1 MDVTTVHYL
10 EPNDLPFNN
19 EDLCIGVRLEV
30 DVPGRPLSGSNDGSS
45 TGTTVGSWT
54 TIIDNVDLFGNKDG
68 DYMTTSYSDISSL
81 DPHNGGN
88 MDSIGIEYINI
99 RYNTW
104 YFPEV
109 DIKFIDLRGNAL
121 MSPMEA
127 RRDDRNKKGSFLNA
141 LFSFPYPI
149 FKLTVKGY
157 YGKPVTYKLTVRDVR
172 SNFNS
177 ATGNFEFVVKFIG
190 YMFGYLN
197 DIPMQYLLIAP
208 HINYG
213 GESSDLGSFH
223 FNKEIKGES
232 TIPTFSDF
240 MGKITNAIKN
250 SSQNEGLTVSK
261 NVGKNISEC
270 KKLINELDGA
280 IEKLHNDMVTSEV
293 YECTIAESV
302 LDKFEKI
309 YTLKRKTVDAKGNTV
324 KDDNVETTYKQLC
337 LYKENIQN
345 AYTLYNQNEFAV
357 VHRISELDINTKNFE
372 SVNIQSEVKLVWN
385 YDSDKKK
392 VREISKAIAVEEENN
407 TKAINNR
414 IIDIFTNEL
423 GWDPTIGNVIE
434 MVLAH
439 LDKFYKNMERCMTN
453 IDGHRMNRK
462 LTEIHYDTDC
472 REHGNRELTVP
483 PFPMLTS
490 DKKYIWIGDAD
501 SPQLSN
507 YDERDFVEYVVKGA
521 TSYAKG
527 AADVLADFDSSTK
540 WSGFPQGGIPSLLT
554 DLYEGGSDNVFYSG
568 APLEADGGKIPEAL
582 KIFAKRLALRYMFNQ
597 GEDTAL
603 SLKTFAEVEALNLFM
618 CNSQSSK
625 RKILKDSS
633 VWDANHATEK
643 VKEYLENYLAS
654 YDGTQTYSIDYKVY
668 HNDDKDTIDTGRGKK
683 ILTAGEKN
691 VWSDE
696 CSQLE
701 INGYDMR
708 MDNVMGWINSK
719 NGNLDGY
726 SNVFPQ
732 IFQRKYG
739 YFDDDVKRDRN
750 NTGFILKTKNKDN
763 EWEYTKWDPWDYS
776 DSEVWRY
783 GNDGSN
789 IRKIDSFL
797 EDINFNLVQS
807 FAPYTRM
814 VLKEYYPN
822 DAGFEEADIDFITN
836 VKVVRA
842 GRNGN
847 IERKELFRQF
857 FTQLGMINSGNIYPQ
872 GDINASGMTDIQYHG
887 IFKMPKLLFVY
898 FGYVGEYNKDVTYG
912 SLEKYFRSE
921 DSLYEK
927 FANELYGKL
936 KQIVD
941 LCTEKNRVSEKNKYN
956 LYILPD
962 AAKDILKQ
970 IFQEDVVIF
979 NLHGK
984 KNSVFNTEGK
994 KKGKKKGKKEK
1005 VCSDCILG
1013 MSVIGDSENQQK
1025 GENAVKYFIDKI
1037 KSLCGEIENTEST
1050 VLRNGETYGS
1060 RDKKLATY
1068 MTLKELY
1075 DRWKFGAIRSA
1086 GNSGSAQNYKVD
1098 INNFVFYDSHYSDIK
1113 KSYVVNP
1120 EELSKLIRKIMDG
1133 SSEMS
1138 VYSFIYEICK
1148 FSNITLCALPV
1159 NTYEYLSSLEKMKE
1173 VFTPYPYMA
1182 VDDSA
1187 MVTTYIGVYSHK
1199 PSEHLNNTAAYNGY
1213 DDDGVDFLMQTNDFV
1228 RKYDDDDNRN
1238 DVPVFGVTY
1247 GLSTQRFFKDISVG
1261 MDNPKATA
1269 HSLMSELLISQQGNS
1284 GANALGFEAR
1294 DIFDVYATKSY
1305 TCKVEMMG
1313 NVQIMPMTYF
1323 QLNNIPLFKGGYFII
1338 HVEHNITKNGM
1349 TTSFEGVRINK
1360 NRFELDSKK
1369 DANITSLKSTNVDSQ
1384 IGDHGEI
1391 EVYSTISDNSVPVAT
1406 SIPYNKYDTTI
1417 MIDAGHDMKTSGK
1430 QSPKIDAADVWG
1442 GTEEFT
1448 PDLDVDGTMRAK
1460 KTDGSRAFVDGLGI
1474 NGEGTGRY
1482 REYWGNRKIADA
1494 LKKELESRGYPDV
1507 RIVSSKGVD
1516 ADSITNF
1523 LPIVNNIY
1531 REKNG
1536 NCILISIHSNAAGN
1550 GETMND
1556 ANYWS
1561 VYRQS
1566 REYISYLSAYKEAPH
1581 VDVSTVLAQCIGSAA
1596 AKNFG
1601 ELSFKQHNEIG
1612 NVRVYSEPKVFSESY
1627 KGIRPTTYSLAPTV
1641 LTENV
1646 FHTNT
1651 NGVRFLGSKGG
1662 AAFFAKLHADGIDD
1676 FFMKMSPKV
1685 YSETVSADETTNE
1698 EKWGFGK
1705 FFTSFLK

>member
-1 MDVTTVHYL
+1 MIMDVTTVHYL

-121 MSPMEA
+121 MNPMEA

-157 YGKPVTYKLTVRDVR
+157 YGKPVTYKLTVRDAR

-213 GESSDLGSFH
+213 GESSDLGRFH
-223 FNKEIKGES
+223 FNKEITGES
-232 TIPTFSDF
+232 TIPTFLDF

-250 SSQNEGLTVSK
+250 SSQNKGLTVSK

-280 IEKLHNDMVTSEV
+280 IESLHSNMETSGV
-293 YECTIAESV
+293 YECTT
-302 LDKFEKI
+302 FEKK
-309 YTLKRKTVDAKGNTV
+309 YTLKRKTVDASGNTV
-324 KDDNVETTYKQLC
+324 VDSNVETMYKQLC
-337 LYKENIQN
+337 LGKENIQN
-345 AYTLYNQNEFAV
+345 AYILYNQNEFAV
-357 VHRISELDINTKNFE
+357 AHPLSELDINTKNFE
-372 SVNIQSEVKLVWN
+372 SENIQSEVTLVWD
-385 YDSDKKK
+385 YDKDKKK

-472 REHGNRELTVP
+472 REHGNGELTVP

-507 YDERDFVEYVVKGA
+507 YDERDFVEHVVKGA
-521 TSYAKG
+521 TSYAEG

-540 WSGFPQGGIPSLLT
+540 WSGFPQGGIPSLLI
-554 DLYEGGSDNVFYSG
+554 DLYEGGSDNVFYNG

-582 KIFAKRLALRYMFNQ
+582 KIFAKRLALRYIFNQ

-625 RKILKDSS
+625 RKIFQDSP
-633 VWDANHATEK
+633 VWNTDHATEK
-643 VKEYLENYLAS
+643 VREYLENYFAS
-654 YDGTQTYSIDYKVY
+654 YNSKNTYSIDYKVY
-668 HNDDKDTIDTGRGKK
+668 HNDDKDTIKTGLGKK
-683 ILTAGEKN
+683 TLTSNGTFNA
-691 VWSDE
+691 WSSD

-732 IFQRKYG
+732 TIQRKYG
-739 YFDDDVKRDRN
+739 YFNDDVKRGGSMYKNRGFFLKHKNDDGKYIN
-750 NTGFILKTKNKDN
+750 HDKWDINPKESDIWMYGNTGSNVRTIREFIENLNFDN
-763 EWEYTKWDPWDYS
+763 
-776 DSEVWRY
+776 
-783 GNDGSN
+783 
-789 IRKIDSFL
+789 
-797 EDINFNLVQS
+797 VQS
-807 FAPYTRM
+807 FTPCLPMYDSTDGRKGS
-814 VLKEYYPN
+814 V
-822 DAGFEEADIDFITN
+822 DIVSWIKKQKTLNRETLLD
-836 VKVVRA
+836 R
-842 GRNGN
+842 
-847 IERKELFRQF
+847 F
-857 FTQLGMINSGNIYPQ
+857 FFQLGMYNISDTNEDS
-872 GDINASGMTDIQYHG
+872 DINGFNNINEKNKIRINDIQYQG
-887 IFKMPKLLFVY
+887 IFKMPKLFFAF
-898 FGYVGEYNKDVTYG
+898 FGRLGEKFGTNNTFG
-912 SLEKYFRSE
+912 SLEKIFRGKDSTYESVAKELENRILRIVELCNEEELVKDDTNAYYGSE
-921 DSLYEK
+921 
-927 FANELYGKL
+927 F
-936 KQIVD
+936 
-941 LCTEKNRVSEKNKYN
+941 YN
-956 LYILPD
+956 LPK

-984 KNSVFNTEGK
+984 KNSVFNT
-994 KKGKKKGKKEK
+994 KGGSNGEKEK
-1005 VCSDCILG
+1005 VCSNCILG
-1013 MSVIGDSENQQK
+1013 MSVIGDSENK
-1025 GENAVKYFIDKI
+1025 ENTENAVKHFIDKI

-1050 VLRNGETYGS
+1050 VLRNGETYAS

-1187 MVTTYIGVYSHK
+1187 MATTYIGVYSHK

-1284 GANALGFEAR
+1284 GANALGFEAH

-1391 EVYSTISDNSVPVAT
+1391 EVYSTISNNSVPVAT

-1430 QSPKIDAADVWG
+1430 QSPNIDVADVWG

-1448 PDLDVDGTMRAK
+1448 PDLDADGTMRAK

-1516 ADSITNF
+1516 AGSITNF
-1523 LPIVNNIY
+1523 SSIVNNIY
-1531 REKNG
+1531 REKDG

-1550 GETMND
+1550 GEVMND

-1566 REYISYLSAYKEAPH
+1566 REYISYSNTYKEAPH

-1596 AKNFG
+1596 ARNFG
-1601 ELSFKQHNEIG
+1601 ELSFKQYNEIG

-1627 KGIRPTTYSLAPTV
+1627 KGIRPTTHSFAPTV

-1651 NGVRFLGSKGG
+1651 KGVRFLGSKGG

-1685 YSETVSADETTNE
+1685 YSEPVPADETTNE

-1705 FFTSFLK
+1705 FFTSFFK